1 MITAIVSL
9 AVVAMVLVAYAVYW
23 FFTDE
28 NSQ

>member
-9 AVVAMVLVAYAVYW
+9 AVVAIALVAYAVYW